1 MIIRNLT
8 MKKMIVAGVF
18 ILFTLGAGA
27 VAYES
32 QRSDERGDIQ
42 DSTSASRVV
51 INLAESGFEPR
62 RVRISA
68 GTEVVFTTTRETP
81 FWPAS
86 NLHPSHAIYP
96 ELDPQQSIAPHESWS
111 FVFTKKGTWG
121 FHDHIRSY
129 FTGTVYVE

>member
-1 MIIRNLT
+1 M
-8 MKKMIVAGVF
+8 AGVF
-18 ILFTLGAGA
+18 IFLVLLVAGA
-27 VAYES
+27 AAYEA
-32 QRSDERGDIQ
+32 QRFGERDDVQDFSD
-42 DSTSASRVV
+42 ASRVV

-86 NLHPSHAIYP
+86 NLHPSHAIYS
-96 ELDPQQSIAPHESWS
+96 EFDPRQPIAPHESWS
-111 FVFTKKGTWG
+111 FVFGKKGTWG

-129 FTGTVYVE
+129 FTGIIYVE